1 VAAVLLAGALQ
12 SEAMESR
19 QQSAIDEHLVDVQ
32 RLAASSE
39 KEAQKLITAGII
51 NTLTILLRERAVDS
65 IRLDLVLK
73 ALGTL
78 T

>member
-1 VAAVLLAGALQ
+1 
-12 SEAMESR
+12 MESR

-32 RLAASSE
+32 MLAASSE
-39 KEAQKLITAGII
+39 KETQKLITAGII
-51 NTLTILLRERAVDS
+51 STLTILLRERSVDS
-65 IRLDLVLK
+65 IGLDLVLK

>member
-1 VAAVLLAGALQ
+1 
-12 SEAMESR
+12 MESR

-32 RLAASSE
+32 MLAASSE
-39 KEAQKLITAGII
+39 KETQKLITAGII
-51 NTLTILLRERAVDS
+51 GTLTILLRERSVDS
-65 IRLDLVLK
+65 IGLDLVLK